1 MGNDNLSEKVSVNI
15 NTSTLSNIDLLVDN
29 GYYSNRSDFIKQALR
44 GELQRQQSIID
55 RIIAQN
61 TDRPGDSSRQWFIG
75 VTSLTQ
81 KDIDAFYEEGKPV
94 DVTAYGILRIAGDV
108 DRTKLYASV
117 RSVTVKG
124 KFIASEEIRKH
135 YGFKPPLTIVIDRS
149 GEKTAVDSGNA
160 TIVINAENGG
170 FSFTTHDKNDTQND
184 SQNDKEKE
192 NNE

>member
-1 MGNDNLSEKVSVNI
+1 MGNDSLSEKVSVNI

-29 GYYSNRSDFIKQALR
+29 GYYSNRSDFINQALR

-61 TDRPGDSSRQWFIG
+61 TNRPGDSAQQWFIG

-81 KDIDAFYEEGKPV
+81 KDIDAFYDAGKPV

-108 DRTKLYASV
+108 DQTKLYASV

-124 KFIASEEIRKH
+124 KFIASDEIRKH
-135 YGFKPPLTIVIDRS
+135 YGFKPPLTIVIDRN
-149 GEKTAVDSGNA
+149 GEKTTVDGRNA
-160 TIVINAENGG
+160 TIVINAKTGDVDVTEN
-170 FSFTTHDKNDTQND
+170 DKKD
-184 SQNDKEKE
+184 SQNDEEKE

>member
-55 RIIAQN
+55 RIIEQN
-61 TDRPGDSSRQWFIG
+61 TNRPGDSSRQWFIG
-75 VTSLTQ
+75 VTSLAQ
-81 KDIDAFYEEGKPV
+81 KDIDTFYDEGKPV

-108 DRTKLYASV
+108 DRSKLYASV
-117 RSVTVKG
+117 RSITVKG
-124 KFIASEEIRKH
+124 KFIASDEIRKH

-149 GEKTAVDSGNA
+149 GEKTTVDDQNT
-160 TIVINAENGG
+160 TIVINTKSGDVDITENN
-170 FSFTTHDKNDTQND
+170 KND
-184 SQNDKEKE
+184 SQNDEEKE